1 MRTATTTTLSR
12 LSTNAFSRRLREIK
26 KEREKQRERERE
38 RDRERERER
47 ETNSF
52 SLSLCFSHGLVQYFL
67 LRLKQLV
74 LLLL

>member
-1 MRTATTTTLSR
+1 MRTVTTTTLSR

-38 RDRERERER
+38 RET